1 MTTELEA
8 RQRARCAEI
17 AASCAGFNLRRAS
30 RAVSQHFDHALAPV
44 GLRMTQFTLLAAFAL
59 GGTPSL
65 TELAD
70 ALVTDRTTLSRNLKV
85 IRGAGL
91 IEPAPSGDRRAQRFR
106 LTPRG
111 RATLDAA
118 LPLWQAAQAEVGE
131 PLGTDRWRGIL
142 GDLRDV
148 VGVVR
153 GPRDATGPYGA
164 DQAPA
169 GPVPL
174 AGATLSA

>member
-1 MTTELEA
+1 M
-8 RQRARCAEI
+8 RCAEI
-17 AASCAGFNLRRAS
+17 AATCAGFNLRRAS
-30 RAVSQHFDHALAPV
+30 RAVSQHFDHALAPA

-65 TELAD
+65 AELAD
-70 ALVTDRTTLSRNLKV
+70 ALVMDRTTLSRNLKV

-91 IEPAPSGDRRAQRFR
+91 IEPAPSSDGRAQRFR
-106 LTPRG
+106 LTGRG

-118 LPLWQAAQAEVGE
+118 LPLWQAAQEEVVE
-131 PLGTDRWRGIL
+131 PLGAERWRGML

-153 GPRDATGPYGA
+153 GPRDA
-164 DQAPA
+164 
-169 GPVPL
+169 L
-174 AGATLSA
+174 AASGR